1 MECKFCCKEG
11 EMKAVLRALR
21 GHWMPGRKGAGL
33 LKRSRCSVRSM
44 QKNEEMVSMGRVGE
58 NSL

>member
-1 MECKFCCKEG
+1 
-11 EMKAVLRALR
+11 MKAVLRALR
-21 GHWMPGRKGAGL
+21 GHWMPGRKGAGF

>member
-1 MECKFCCKEG
+1 
-11 EMKAVLRALR
+11 MKAVLRALR

-33 LKRSRCSVRSM
+33 LKRSRCSVCSR

>member
-1 MECKFCCKEG
+1 MKE
-11 EMKAVLRALR
+11 VLRALR

-33 LKRSRCSVRSM
+33 LKRSRCLR
-44 QKNEEMVSMGRVGE
+44 QKNEEPVSMERVGE